1 MTNPSAS
8 TLMNE
13 LSEKKHWDTVHQ
25 SQVEQ
30 ADAFPLVPTPK
41 TSSRKLKDRVK
52 KLFGKRVFDYMLCSY
67 HRYLFWNVLL
77 KKYLPDARGAKLLEV
92 GSAPGTIS
100 LQFHNETGCVPYG
113 VEYSEPGVE
122 ANRQLFA
129 LNGLDPA
136 NVIHADFLADQ
147 LHTQYKESFDIVFSG
162 GFIEHFADAREVVN
176 RHVNLL
182 HKGGH
187 LIITIPNL
195 RGVNYLL
202 LRLFHKELLDIHN
215 LNIMR
220 KREFEKLF
228 DTEQLTPLY
237 CNYYGT
243 FSFDVLAAKD
253 GSLWR
258 FPLAVLKKSELLLNL
273 LFRLVL
279 RGRGLDSRVNSPYL
293 IFIGVKK

>member
-8 TLMNE
+8 AVMNE
-13 LSEKKHWDTVHQ
+13 LSEKKHWDAVHQ
-25 SQVEQ
+25 PHPEQ
-30 ADAFPLVPTPK
+30 ADALPLAPAPK

-52 KLFGKRVFDYMLCSY
+52 KLLGKHVLDYMLCSY

-77 KKYLPDARGAKLLEV
+77 KKYLPDARGAKFLEV

-113 VEYSEPGVE
+113 VEYSEPGVA
-122 ANRQLFA
+122 ANRQLFVR
-129 LNGLDPA
+129 NGLDPA

-162 GFIEHFADAREVVN
+162 GFIEHFTDAREVVN

-182 HKGGH
+182 RKGGH

-202 LRLFHKELLDIHN
+202 LRLFYKELLDIHN
-215 LNIMR
+215 LDIMC
-220 KREFEKLF
+220 KRDFEKLF

-243 FSFDVLAAKD
+243 FSFDGLAAKD

-258 FPLAVLKKSELLLNL
+258 FPLAALKKSELLLNL